1 MRRRKNMR
9 VTFNALRGA
18 YAHNARLS
26 VLNHA
31 TLYVVTYSCFLKL
44 ALRCQYF
51 GL

>member
-31 TLYVVTYSCFLKL
+31 NVVRRDIFLL
-44 ALRCQYF
+44 P
-51 GL
+51 